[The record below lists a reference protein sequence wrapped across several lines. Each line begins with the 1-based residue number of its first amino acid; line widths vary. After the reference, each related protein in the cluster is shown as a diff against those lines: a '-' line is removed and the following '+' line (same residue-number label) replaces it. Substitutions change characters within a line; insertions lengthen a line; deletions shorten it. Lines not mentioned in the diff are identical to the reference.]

1 MTDPHRDAWKKLRRL
16 RLAALAALAALLVG
30 LPCAVAVGIFAEPL
44 LGDASGR
51 VSVFIAVL
59 PVVFLV
65 RLITSF
71 ERPDCRKPFS
81 TGGGT
86 GVHLTN
92 KRCVSCGL
100 KLGE

>member
-16 RLAALAALAALLVG
+16 RLAGLAALLVG

-44 LGDASGR
+44 LGDASPR

-71 ERPDCRKPFS
+71 ECPACRKPFS

-100 KLGE
+100 TLGE